1 MSDGG
6 TWVEIVVLAMIAGF
20 IGLRLISVLGKR
32 TGHERPTPDSYRPS
46 APEITLPAVRGADS
60 PRPQIVAVPQ
70 DSDATIAPSLQAI
83 ADADPGF
90 DPARFVAGAKSAYRM
105 ILEAFWSGDVAA
117 MAGLVSDEIQ
127 EHFEAAV
134 RQREGGKL
142 DNRLAS
148 IDSAAISQAQLV
160 GQMVEV
166 TVRFAARIAE
176 NGGEAATTVDV
187 WTFSRHLGSRDPNW
201 LLIATDDEA

>member
-46 APEITLPAVRGADS
+46 APEITLPVGRSADA

-70 DSDATIAPSLQAI
+70 DSDATIAPALQTI

-90 DPARFVAGAKSAYRM
+90 DPSRFVVGARAAYRM
-105 ILEAFWSGDVAA
+105 ILEAFWAGDVAA

-134 RQREGGKL
+134 RHRDGGRL
-142 DNRLAS
+142 DNRLTA
-148 IDSAAISQAQLV
+148 IDTAAITQAQLV
-160 GQMVEV
+160 GQMVEL
-166 TVRFAARIAE
+166 TVRFTARIAE
-176 NGGEAATTVDV
+176 NGNAAATTVDV

-201 LLIATDDEA
+201 LLIATDDEG